1 MSNSDQTQGMSMA
14 HRRPRIST
22 AVDRRKMARPTK
34 DYTMLKKTN
43 DITVP
48 RAQIKSETAPVSVK
62 MSSQKVASASV
73 SAARPTAKQLKE
85 SAIEKALAA
94 AAKDTSEKKKKTK
107 MPRFQFGFKRV
118 LLALACAAV
127 AVFAIVYFVNLNAP
141 DIPLKVAAMQNG
153 INASYPSYVPR
164 DFSLSNITS
173 ESGKITLNFKNLS
186 NEDAFSL
193 IEEKSSWDSNTLL
206 NNYVHEVFG
215 KDFTTMREQGLTIY
229 IGNNNAAWVNG
240 GIVYKLNI
248 TSGSL
253 TKKQIRSIAVS
264 L

>member
-1 MSNSDQTQGMSMA
+1 MSNSDQSQGMSMA
-14 HRRPRIST
+14 HRRPRLST
-22 AVDRRKMARPTK
+22 TIDRKKVARPTK

-43 DITVP
+43 DITIP
-48 RAQIKSETAPVSVK
+48 RAQSKSETAPVSVK
-62 MSSQKVASASV
+62 TSSQKVASASME
-73 SAARPTAKQLKE
+73 AARPTARQLKE
-85 SAIEKALAA
+85 SAIEKALAI
-94 AAKDTSEKKKKTK
+94 AAKNNSEKKKKTS

-118 LLALACAAV
+118 MLALACAAV

-141 DIPLKVAAMQNG
+141 DISLKVAAMQNG
-153 INASYPSYVPR
+153 IDASYPSYVPR

>member
-1 MSNSDQTQGMSMA
+1 MSSSDQSQGVSVV

-22 AVDRRKMARPTK
+22 AIDRRKVARPTK

-43 DITVP
+43 DVTIP
-48 RAQIKSETAPVSVK
+48 RAQSKAESTSVNVK
-62 MSSQKVASASV
+62 MPSQKIASASI

-94 AAKDTSEKKKKTK
+94 AKDSPEKKKKTK

-141 DIPLKVAAMQNG
+141 DISLKVAAMQNG
-153 INASYPSYVPR
+153 IDASYPSYIPR